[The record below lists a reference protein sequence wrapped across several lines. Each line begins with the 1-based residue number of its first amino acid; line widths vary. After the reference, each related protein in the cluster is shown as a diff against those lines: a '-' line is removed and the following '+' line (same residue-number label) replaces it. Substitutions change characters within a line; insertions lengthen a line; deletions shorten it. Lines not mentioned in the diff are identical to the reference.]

1 MNNIFNKLKN
11 YSDSDYYAFHMP
23 GHKRNLDLMDGT
35 SPYRIDI
42 TEIDGFDD
50 LHHAEGILKEAQE
63 RAAKVYHADETHFLV
78 NGSTVGILSAILGTT
93 EKGDSILV
101 ARNCHKSVYHAIY
114 LNELDPVYLYPK
126 FDTELGLST
135 EIDAEDVQKALEE
148 HPEIRAVMIVS
159 PTYDGVVSD
168 IGKIAEIVHAAGCP
182 LIVDEAHGAHFGFD
196 PYFPKSAN
204 VYGADLVINS
214 LHKTLPALTQTALL
228 HVNGELVN
236 RGRVKRYL
244 DMLQTSSPSYI
255 LMASIDACIHLLE
268 QTQMQ
273 AQMQIQTQ
281 LQTEPE
287 MERSESDVDEN
298 QIRQKG
304 DMGNTFKKYA
314 AHIDTLRKELKELK
328 YLKIIQ
334 TENPDRYDRS
344 KFVIS
349 VKHAPISS
357 HELYEILL
365 HKYHL
370 QMEMLAG
377 TYVLAMTTVGDPQ
390 EGLDRLRNALL
401 EIDAEIVRKC
411 NIETESGTK
420 KKNDSPNLGKNVK
433 QNRSA
438 SIDTDL
444 PLSGRQ
450 PSLEKVW
457 TIAEA
462 VNRRDK
468 MLNQSYQKAKDSQDI
483 LYFVNPGKMEKRSF
497 EDSAGCISL
506 EYAYLY
512 PPGSPLI
519 VPGERITREAV
530 EILQWYQEHD
540 FSIEGLQ
547 SEDGIEVW
555 IDG

>member
-1 MNNIFNKLKN
+1 MYNIFDKLKN

-63 RAAKVYHADETHFLV
+63 RAAEVYHADETHFLV

-135 EIDAEDVQKALEE
+135 EIDAADVQKALEE
-148 HPEIRAVMIVS
+148 HPGIRAVMIVS

-168 IGKIAEIVHAAGCP
+168 IEKIAEIVHEAGCL

-204 VYGADLVINS
+204 MYGADLVINS

-228 HVNGELVN
+228 HVNGERVN
-236 RGRVKRYL
+236 RRKVKRYL

-273 AQMQIQTQ
+273 KCSI
-281 LQTEPE
+281 
-287 MERSESDVDEN
+287 
-298 QIRQKG
+298 
-304 DMGNTFKKYA
+304 FKEYA
-314 AHIDTLRKELKELK
+314 AHIDNLREELKKLK
-328 YLKIIQ
+328 YLKIIR
-334 TENPDRYDRS
+334 TENTDRYDRS

-357 HELYEILL
+357 HELYERLL
-365 HKYHL
+365 HDYHL

-377 TYVLAMTTVGDPQ
+377 TYVLAMTTIGDTQ
-390 EGLDRLRNALL
+390 EGLDRLRDALL
-401 EIDAEIVRKC
+401 AIDAEIDVKLK
-411 NIETESGTK
+411 SGSGQEQKPMQMT
-420 KKNDSPNLGKNVK
+420 
-433 QNRSA
+433 
-438 SIDTDL
+438 DTDL

-457 TIAEA
+457 TIAGA
-462 VNRRDK
+462 VKCRDVVPSRK
-468 MLNQSYQKAKDSQDI
+468 GKIETCSFADSVG
-483 LYFVNPGKMEKRSF
+483 Y
-497 EDSAGCISL
+497 ISL

-519 VPGERITREAV
+519 VPGERITQEAV
-530 EILQWYQEHD
+530 EILCWYQEHD

-547 SEDGIEVW
+547 SEDSIEVW

>member
-1 MNNIFNKLKN
+1 MNNIFDKLKA

-50 LHHAEGILKEAQE
+50 LHHAEGILRDAQE
-63 RAAKVYHADETHFLV
+63 RAARVYHADETHFLV

-101 ARNCHKSVYHAIY
+101 ERNCHKSVYHAIY

-126 FDTELGLST
+126 FDTEQGLST
-135 EIDAEDVQKALEE
+135 EIDAADVQKALEE
-148 HPEIRAVMIVS
+148 HPKIRAVMIVS

-168 IGKIAEIVHAAGCP
+168 IEKIAEIVHAKGCP

-204 VYGADLVINS
+204 IYGADLVINS

-236 RGRVKRYL
+236 RSRVKRYL
-244 DMLQTSSPSYI
+244 DMLQSSSPSYI
-255 LMASIDACIHLLE
+255 LMSSIDACIGLLE
-268 QTQMQ
+268 ETQKEQ
-273 AQMQIQTQ
+273 VQEDESETYSDA
-281 LQTEPE
+281 
-287 MERSESDVDEN
+287 RSDC
-298 QIRQKG
+298 
-304 DMGNTFKKYA
+304 KYKNIFSEYA
-314 AHIDTLRKELKELK
+314 KRIEALRKDLKRLK

-334 TENPDRYDRS
+334 TDNTDRYDRS

-349 VKHAPISS
+349 VKHAPMSS

-365 HKYHL
+365 HRYHL

-377 TYVLAMTTVGDPQ
+377 TYVLAMTTVGDTQ
-390 EGLDRLRNALL
+390 EGLDRLRDALL
-401 EIDAEIVRKC
+401 EIDKEIDTRQGRPSA
-411 NIETESGTK
+411 IE
-420 KKNDSPNLGKNVK
+420 
-433 QNRSA
+433 
-438 SIDTDL
+438 TDL

-450 PSLEKVW
+450 PALEKVW

-462 VNRRDK
+462 VNRTDK
-468 MLNQSYQKAKDSQDI
+468 IQ
-483 LYFVNPGKMEKRSF
+483 KRSF
-497 EDSAGCISL
+497 EDSIGCISV

-519 VPGERITREAV
+519 VPGERITKEAV
-530 EILQWYQEHD
+530 EILHWYQEHD

>member
-1 MNNIFNKLKN
+1 MYNIFDKLKN

-63 RAAKVYHADETHFLV
+63 RAAEVYHADETHFLV

-135 EIDAEDVQKALEE
+135 EIDAADVQKALEE
-148 HPEIRAVMIVS
+148 HPGIRAVMIVS

-168 IGKIAEIVHAAGCP
+168 IEKIAEIVHEAGCL

-204 VYGADLVINS
+204 MYGADLVINS

-228 HVNGELVN
+228 HVNGERVN
-236 RGRVKRYL
+236 RRKVKRYL

-273 AQMQIQTQ
+273 KCSI
-281 LQTEPE
+281 
-287 MERSESDVDEN
+287 
-298 QIRQKG
+298 
-304 DMGNTFKKYA
+304 FKEYA
-314 AHIDTLRKELKELK
+314 AHIDNLREELKKLK
-328 YLKIIQ
+328 YLKIIR
-334 TENPDRYDRS
+334 TENTDRYDRS

-357 HELYEILL
+357 HELYERLL
-365 HKYHL
+365 HDYHL

-377 TYVLAMTTVGDPQ
+377 TYVLAMTTVGDTQ
-390 EGLDRLRNALL
+390 EGLDRLRDALL
-401 EIDAEIVRKC
+401 AIDAELDAKLK
-411 NIETESGTK
+411 SGSGQEQKPMQMT
-420 KKNDSPNLGKNVK
+420 
-433 QNRSA
+433 
-438 SIDTDL
+438 DTDL

-462 VNRRDK
+462 VKCRDVVPSRK
-468 MLNQSYQKAKDSQDI
+468 
-483 LYFVNPGKMEKRSF
+483 GKIETCGF
-497 EDSAGCISL
+497 ADSAGHISL

-519 VPGERITREAV
+519 VPGERITQEAV
-530 EILQWYQEHD
+530 EILCWYQEHD

-547 SEDGIEVW
+547 SEDSIEVW

>member
-1 MNNIFNKLKN
+1 MYNIFDKLKN

-63 RAAKVYHADETHFLV
+63 RAAEVYHADETHFLV

-135 EIDAEDVQKALEE
+135 EIDAADVQKALKN
-148 HPEIRAVMIVS
+148 HPGIRAVMIVS

-168 IGKIAEIVHAAGCP
+168 IEKIAEIVHEAGCL

-204 VYGADLVINS
+204 MYGADLVINS

-228 HVNGELVN
+228 HVNGERVN
-236 RGRVKRYL
+236 RRKVKRYL

-273 AQMQIQTQ
+273 KCSI
-281 LQTEPE
+281 
-287 MERSESDVDEN
+287 
-298 QIRQKG
+298 
-304 DMGNTFKKYA
+304 FKEYA
-314 AHIDTLRKELKELK
+314 AHIDTLREELKKLK
-328 YLKIIQ
+328 YLKIIR
-334 TENPDRYDRS
+334 TENTDRYDRS

-349 VKHAPISS
+349 VKHAPMSS
-357 HELYEILL
+357 HELYERLL
-365 HKYHL
+365 CDYHL

-377 TYVLAMTTVGDPQ
+377 TYVLAMTTVGDTQ
-390 EGLDRLRNALL
+390 EGLDRLWDALL
-401 EIDAEIVRKC
+401 AIDAELDEKLK
-411 NIETESGTK
+411 SGSGQEQK
-420 KKNDSPNLGKNVK
+420 PM
-433 QNRSA
+433 QI
-438 SIDTDL
+438 IDTDL

-462 VNRRDK
+462 VKCRDVV
-468 MLNQSYQKAKDSQDI
+468 QSRK
-483 LYFVNPGKMEKRSF
+483 GKIETCSF
-497 EDSAGCISL
+497 ADSAGHISL

-519 VPGERITREAV
+519 VPGERITQEAV
-530 EILQWYQEHD
+530 EILCWYQEHD

-547 SEDGIEVW
+547 SEDSIEVW

>member
-1 MNNIFNKLKN
+1 MNNIFDKLKN

-50 LHHAEGILKEAQE
+50 LHHAEGILRDAQE
-63 RAAKVYHADETHFLV
+63 RAARVYHADETHFLV
-78 NGSTVGILSAILGTT
+78 NGSTVGILSAILGIT

-126 FDTELGLST
+126 FDTEQGLST
-135 EIDAEDVQKALEE
+135 EIDVADVQKALEE
-148 HPEIRAVMIVS
+148 HPKIRAVMIVS

-168 IGKIAEIVHAAGCP
+168 IEKIAEIVHAKGCP

-204 VYGADLVINS
+204 IYGADLVINS

-228 HVNGELVN
+228 HVNGDMVN
-236 RGRVKRYL
+236 RRKVKQYL

-255 LMASIDACIHLLE
+255 LMASIDACIGMLEETLETHLD
-268 QTQMQ
+268 
-273 AQMQIQTQ
+273 A
-281 LQTEPE
+281 
-287 MERSESDVDEN
+287 RSDY
-298 QIRQKG
+298 
-304 DMGNTFKKYA
+304 KYKNIFSEYA
-314 AHIDTLRKELKELK
+314 NRIEALRKDLKRLK

-334 TENPDRYDRS
+334 TDNTDRYDRS

-349 VKHAPISS
+349 VKHAPMSS

-365 HKYHL
+365 HRYHL

-377 TYVLAMTTVGDPQ
+377 TYVLAMTTVGDTQ
-390 EGLDRLRNALL
+390 EGLDRLRDALL
-401 EIDAEIVRKC
+401 EIDKEIDTKQGRPAA
-411 NIETESGTK
+411 IE
-420 KKNDSPNLGKNVK
+420 
-433 QNRSA
+433 
-438 SIDTDL
+438 TDL

-450 PSLEKVW
+450 PALEKVW

-462 VNRRDK
+462 VNRTDK
-468 MLNQSYQKAKDSQDI
+468 IQ
-483 LYFVNPGKMEKRSF
+483 KRSF
-497 EDSAGCISL
+497 EDSIGCISV

-519 VPGERITREAV
+519 VPGERITKEAV
-530 EILQWYQEHD
+530 EILHWYQEHD

>member
-1 MNNIFNKLKN
+1 MKETKRKNTSLFAKLKN
-11 YSDSDYYAFHMP
+11 YSESDYYAFHMP
-23 GHKRNLDLMDGT
+23 GHKRNLDLMQGT

-50 LHHAEGILKEAQE
+50 LHHAEGILKDAQE
-63 RAAKVYHADETHFLV
+63 RAARVYHADETHFLV
-78 NGSTVGILSAILGTT
+78 NGSTVGILSAIMGTT
-93 EKGDSILV
+93 RKGDSILV

-114 LNELDPVYLYPK
+114 LNELDPVYLFPK

-135 EIDAEDVQKALEE
+135 EIDVEDVKEALRAN
-148 HPEIRAVMIVS
+148 PKIRAVMIVS

-168 IGKIAEIVHAAGCP
+168 IETIAAVCHEAGCP
-182 LIVDEAHGAHFGFD
+182 LIVDEAHGAHFGFH

-204 VYGADLVINS
+204 QYGADLVINS

-228 HVNGELVN
+228 HVNGNLVN
-236 RGRVKRYL
+236 RRKVKRYL

-255 LMASIDACIHLLE
+255 LMASIDACIHAVEKTLEKQETAGIEEKILEKQKTSGIEEKCNDREFERQTSGMEDGNSGNELADTLLFE
-268 QTQMQ
+268 TYVNRID
-273 AQMQIQTQ
+273 ALRNDLKQ
-281 LQTEPE
+281 LQ
-287 MERSESDVDEN
+287 
-298 QIRQKG
+298 
-304 DMGNTFKKYA
+304 
-314 AHIDTLRKELKELK
+314 H
-328 YLKIIQ
+328 LKIIQ
-334 TENPDRYDRS
+334 TDNIDHYDRS

-349 VKHAPISS
+349 VKDAPLSS

-365 HKYHL
+365 KKYHL

-377 TYVLAMTTVGDPQ
+377 TYVLAMTTVGDTE
-390 EGLDRLRNALL
+390 EGLKRLKEALF
-401 EIDAEIVRKC
+401 EIDTFIS
-411 NIETESGTK
+411 ESDRESN
-420 KKNDSPNLGKNVK
+420 KNNASMPDFVGK
-433 QNRSA
+433 
-438 SIDTDL
+438 
-444 PLSGRQ
+444 Q
-450 PSLEKVW
+450 PALKKVW

-462 VNRRDK
+462 VNIRDEYEFEDNSEEMSLAK
-468 MLNQSYQKAKDSQDI
+468 GHKAK
-483 LYFVNPGKMEKRSF
+483 VSF
-497 EDSAGCISL
+497 RKSIGHISL

-519 VPGERITREAV
+519 VPGERISEEAV

>member
-1 MNNIFNKLKN
+1 MYNIFDKLKN

-50 LHHAEGILKEAQE
+50 LHHAEGLLKEAQE
-63 RAAKVYHADETHFLV
+63 RAAKVYHASETHFLI
-78 NGSTVGILSAILGTT
+78 NGSTAGIISAILGTT

-114 LNELDPVYLYPK
+114 LNELDPVYIYPK
-126 FDTELGLST
+126 FDTEQGLST
-135 EIDAEDVQKALEE
+135 EIDADDVQKALEE
-148 HPEIRAVMIVS
+148 HPTIRAVMIVS

-168 IGKIAEIVHAAGCP
+168 IEKIAEIVHEAGCL

-196 PYFPKSAN
+196 PYFPESAN
-204 VYGADLVINS
+204 MYGADLVINS

-228 HVNGELVN
+228 HVNGERVN
-236 RGRVKRYL
+236 RRKVKRYL

-268 QTQMQ
+268 E
-273 AQMQIQTQ
+273 TQ
-281 LQTEPE
+281 LQKC
-287 MERSESDVDEN
+287 S
-298 QIRQKG
+298 I
-304 DMGNTFKKYA
+304 FKEYA
-314 AHIDTLRKELKELK
+314 AHIERLLR
-328 YLKIIQ
+328 
-334 TENPDRYDRS
+334 D
-344 KFVIS
+344 
-349 VKHAPISS
+349 
-357 HELYEILL
+357 
-365 HKYHL
+365 YHL

-377 TYVLAMTTVGDPQ
+377 TYVLAMTTVGDTQ
-390 EGLDRLRNALL
+390 EGLDRLRDALL
-401 EIDAEIVRKC
+401 AIDAEIDTKLK
-411 NIETESGTK
+411 SGSGQEDAGQEQKPMQMT
-420 KKNDSPNLGKNVK
+420 
-433 QNRSA
+433 
-438 SIDTDL
+438 DTDL

-457 TIAEA
+457 TIAKA
-462 VNRRDK
+462 VKCRDK
-468 MLNQSYQKAKDSQDI
+468 MQNQNHQKDSEDI
-483 LYFVNPGKMEKRSF
+483 LYLVNPGKMEKRNF
-497 EDSAGCISL
+497 KDSAGCISL

-519 VPGERITREAV
+519 VPGERITQEAV
-530 EILQWYQEHD
+530 EILCWYQEHD

-547 SEDGIEVW
+547 SEDSIEVW

>member
-1 MNNIFNKLKN
+1 MYNIFDKLKN

-63 RAAKVYHADETHFLV
+63 RAAEVYHADETHFLV

-135 EIDAEDVQKALEE
+135 EIDAADVQKALEE
-148 HPEIRAVMIVS
+148 HLGIRAVMIVS

-168 IGKIAEIVHAAGCP
+168 IEKIAEIVHEAGCL

-204 VYGADLVINS
+204 MYGADLVINS

-228 HVNGELVN
+228 HVNGERVN
-236 RGRVKRYL
+236 RRKVKRYL

-255 LMASIDACIHLLE
+255 LMASIDACIHLME

-273 AQMQIQTQ
+273 KCSI
-281 LQTEPE
+281 
-287 MERSESDVDEN
+287 
-298 QIRQKG
+298 
-304 DMGNTFKKYA
+304 FKEYA
-314 AHIDTLRKELKELK
+314 AHIDNLREELKKLK
-328 YLKIIQ
+328 YLKIIR
-334 TENPDRYDRS
+334 TENTDRYDRS

-349 VKHAPISS
+349 VKHASMSS
-357 HELYEILL
+357 HELYERLL
-365 HKYHL
+365 HDYHL

-377 TYVLAMTTVGDPQ
+377 TYVLAMTTVGDTQ
-390 EGLDRLRNALL
+390 EGLDRLRDALL
-401 EIDAEIVRKC
+401 VIDAELDAKLK
-411 NIETESGTK
+411 SGSGQEQKPMQMT
-420 KKNDSPNLGKNVK
+420 
-433 QNRSA
+433 
-438 SIDTDL
+438 DTDL

-462 VNRRDK
+462 VKCRDVVP
-468 MLNQSYQKAKDSQDI
+468 SR
-483 LYFVNPGKMEKRSF
+483 KRKIETCGF
-497 EDSAGCISL
+497 ADSAGHISL

-519 VPGERITREAV
+519 VPGERITQEAV
-530 EILQWYQEHD
+530 EILCWYQEHD

-547 SEDGIEVW
+547 SEDSIEVW

>member
-1 MNNIFNKLKN
+1 MKKTRKLFDKLKN

-63 RAAKVYHADETHFLV
+63 RAAEVYHADETHFLV

-135 EIDAEDVQKALEE
+135 EIDAADVQKALEE
-148 HPEIRAVMIVS
+148 HPGIRAVMIVS

-168 IGKIAEIVHAAGCP
+168 IEKIAEIVHEAGCL

-204 VYGADLVINS
+204 MYGADLVINS

-228 HVNGELVN
+228 HVNGERVN
-236 RGRVKRYL
+236 RRKVKRYL

-273 AQMQIQTQ
+273 KCSI
-281 LQTEPE
+281 
-287 MERSESDVDEN
+287 
-298 QIRQKG
+298 
-304 DMGNTFKKYA
+304 FKEYA
-314 AHIDTLRKELKELK
+314 AHIDNLREELKKLK
-328 YLKIIQ
+328 YLKIIR
-334 TENPDRYDRS
+334 TENTDRYDRS

-349 VKHAPISS
+349 VKHAPMSS
-357 HELYEILL
+357 HELYESLL
-365 HKYHL
+365 HDYHL

-377 TYVLAMTTVGDPQ
+377 TYVLAMTTVGDTQ
-390 EGLDRLRNALL
+390 EGLDRLRDALL
-401 EIDAEIVRKC
+401 AIDAELDAKLK
-411 NIETESGTK
+411 SGYGQEQKPMQMT
-420 KKNDSPNLGKNVK
+420 
-433 QNRSA
+433 
-438 SIDTDL
+438 DTDL

-462 VNRRDK
+462 VKCRDVVPSRK
-468 MLNQSYQKAKDSQDI
+468 GKIETCSFADS
-483 LYFVNPGKMEKRSF
+483 V
-497 EDSAGCISL
+497 GCISL

-519 VPGERITREAV
+519 VPGERITQEAV
-530 EILQWYQEHD
+530 EILCWYQEHD

-547 SEDGIEVW
+547 SEDSIEVW

>member
-1 MNNIFNKLKN
+1 MYNIFDKLKN

-63 RAAKVYHADETHFLV
+63 RAAEVYHTDETHFLV

-135 EIDAEDVQKALEE
+135 EIDAADVQKALEE
-148 HPEIRAVMIVS
+148 HPGIRAVMIVS

-168 IGKIAEIVHAAGCP
+168 IEKIAEIVHEAGCL

-204 VYGADLVINS
+204 MYGADLVINS
-214 LHKTLPALTQTALL
+214 LHKTLPALTRTALL
-228 HVNGELVN
+228 HVNGERVN
-236 RGRVKRYL
+236 RRKVKRYL

-273 AQMQIQTQ
+273 KCSI
-281 LQTEPE
+281 
-287 MERSESDVDEN
+287 
-298 QIRQKG
+298 
-304 DMGNTFKKYA
+304 FKEYA
-314 AHIDTLRKELKELK
+314 AHIDNLREELKKLK
-328 YLKIIQ
+328 YLKIIR
-334 TENPDRYDRS
+334 TENTDRYDRS

-357 HELYEILL
+357 HELYERLL
-365 HKYHL
+365 RDYHL
-370 QMEMLAG
+370 QMEMIAG
-377 TYVLAMTTVGDPQ
+377 TYVLAMTTIGDTQ
-390 EGLDRLRNALL
+390 EGLDRLRDALL
-401 EIDAEIVRKC
+401 AIDAEIDVKLK
-411 NIETESGTK
+411 SGSRQEQKPMQMT
-420 KKNDSPNLGKNVK
+420 
-433 QNRSA
+433 
-438 SIDTDL
+438 DTDL

-462 VNRRDK
+462 VKCRDVVPSRK
-468 MLNQSYQKAKDSQDI
+468 
-483 LYFVNPGKMEKRSF
+483 GKIETCSF
-497 EDSAGCISL
+497 ADSAGHISL

-519 VPGERITREAV
+519 VPGERITQEPV
-530 EILQWYQEHD
+530 EILCWYREHD

>member
-1 MNNIFNKLKN
+1 MNNIFDKLKN

-50 LHHAEGILKEAQE
+50 LHHAEGILRDAQE
-63 RAAKVYHADETHFLV
+63 RAAKVYHASETHFLV

-93 EKGDSILV
+93 KKGDSILV

-126 FDTELGLST
+126 FDPELGLST

-148 HPEIRAVMIVS
+148 HPEVRAVMIVS

-168 IGKIAEIVHAAGCP
+168 IEKIAKIVHANGCP

-214 LHKTLPALTQTALL
+214 LHKTLPSLTQTALL
-228 HVNGELVN
+228 HANGELVN
-236 RGRVKRYL
+236 RSRVKRYL
-244 DMLQTSSPSYI
+244 DMLQSSSPSYI
-255 LMASIDACIHLLE
+255 LMASIDACIGLLE
-268 QTQMQ
+268 ET
-273 AQMQIQTQ
+273 
-281 LQTEPE
+281 
-287 MERSESDVDEN
+287 
-298 QIRQKG
+298 QKG
-304 DMGNTFKKYA
+304 NVQEDASETHSDTRLDYKYKNIFSEYA
-314 AHIDTLRKELKELK
+314 KRIEALRKDLKQLK

-334 TENPDRYDRS
+334 TDHTERYDRS

-349 VKHAPISS
+349 VKHTPMSS
-357 HELYEILL
+357 HELYDILL

-377 TYVLAMTTVGDPQ
+377 TYVLAMTTAGDTE
-390 EGLDRLRNALL
+390 EGLNRLRDALL
-401 EIDAEIVRKC
+401 EID
-411 NIETESGTK
+411 TELDKRTVKEQEK
-420 KKNDSPNLGKNVK
+420 KELLTDS
-433 QNRSA
+433 
-438 SIDTDL
+438 DL

-462 VNRRDK
+462 VNCKDAAQCG
-468 MLNQSYQKAKDSQDI
+468 LQSCENGKDAFS
-483 LYFVNPGKMEKRSF
+483 FGRMGHAEKRIF
-497 EDSAGCISL
+497 TDSVGCISL

-519 VPGERITREAV
+519 VPGERITKEAV
-530 EILQWYQEHD
+530 EIVHWYQEHD

>member
-1 MNNIFNKLKN
+1 MYNIFDKLKN

-63 RAAKVYHADETHFLV
+63 RAAEVYHADETHFLV

-135 EIDAEDVQKALEE
+135 EIDAADVQKALEN
-148 HPEIRAVMIVS
+148 HPGIRAVMIVS

-168 IGKIAEIVHAAGCP
+168 IEKIAEIVHEAGCL

-204 VYGADLVINS
+204 MYGADLVINS

-228 HVNGELVN
+228 HVNGERVN
-236 RGRVKRYL
+236 RRKVKRYL

-273 AQMQIQTQ
+273 KCSI
-281 LQTEPE
+281 
-287 MERSESDVDEN
+287 
-298 QIRQKG
+298 
-304 DMGNTFKKYA
+304 FKEYA
-314 AHIDTLRKELKELK
+314 AHIDNLREELKKLK
-328 YLKIIQ
+328 YLKIIR
-334 TENPDRYDRS
+334 TENTDRYDRS

-349 VKHAPISS
+349 VKHAPMSS
-357 HELYEILL
+357 HELYERLL
-365 HKYHL
+365 HDYHL

-377 TYVLAMTTVGDPQ
+377 TYVLAMTTIGDTQ
-390 EGLDRLRNALL
+390 EGLDRLRDALL
-401 EIDAEIVRKC
+401 AIDAEIDAKLK
-411 NIETESGTK
+411 SGSGQEQKPMQMT
-420 KKNDSPNLGKNVK
+420 
-433 QNRSA
+433 
-438 SIDTDL
+438 DTDL
-444 PLSGRQ
+444 PLFGRQ

-462 VNRRDK
+462 VKCRDVVPSRK
-468 MLNQSYQKAKDSQDI
+468 
-483 LYFVNPGKMEKRSF
+483 GKIETCSF
-497 EDSAGCISL
+497 ADSAGHISL

-519 VPGERITREAV
+519 VPGERITQEAV
-530 EILQWYQEHD
+530 EILCWYREHD

>member
-1 MNNIFNKLKN
+1 MNNIFDKLKN

-50 LHHAEGILKEAQE
+50 LHHAEGILRDAQE
-63 RAAKVYHADETHFLV
+63 RAARVYQADETHFLV
-78 NGSTVGILSAILGTT
+78 NGSTVGIISAILGTT

-126 FDTELGLST
+126 FDTEQGLST
-135 EIDAEDVQKALEE
+135 EIDAADVQKALEE
-148 HPEIRAVMIVS
+148 HPKIRAVMIVS

-168 IGKIAEIVHAAGCP
+168 IEKIAEIVHAKGCP

-204 VYGADLVINS
+204 IYGADLVINS

-228 HVNGELVN
+228 HVNGNMVN
-236 RGRVKRYL
+236 RRKVKQYL

-255 LMASIDACIHLLE
+255 LMASIDACIGMLE
-268 QTQMQ
+268 ETLETQSD
-273 AQMQIQTQ
+273 A
-281 LQTEPE
+281 
-287 MERSESDVDEN
+287 RSDY
-298 QIRQKG
+298 
-304 DMGNTFKKYA
+304 KYKNIFSEYA
-314 AHIDTLRKELKELK
+314 NRIEALRKDLKRLK

-334 TENPDRYDRS
+334 TDNTDRYDRS

-349 VKHAPISS
+349 VKHAPMSS

-365 HKYHL
+365 HRYHL

-377 TYVLAMTTVGDPQ
+377 TYVLAMTTVGDTQ
-390 EGLDRLRNALL
+390 EGLDRLRDALL
-401 EIDAEIVRKC
+401 EIDKEIDTRQGRPAA
-411 NIETESGTK
+411 IE
-420 KKNDSPNLGKNVK
+420 
-433 QNRSA
+433 
-438 SIDTDL
+438 TDL

-450 PSLEKVW
+450 PALEKVW

-468 MLNQSYQKAKDSQDI
+468 IQ
-483 LYFVNPGKMEKRSF
+483 KRSF
-497 EDSAGCISL
+497 EDSIGCISV

-519 VPGERITREAV
+519 VPGERITKEAV
-530 EILQWYQEHD
+530 EILHWYQEHD

>member
-1 MNNIFNKLKN
+1 MYNIFDKLKN
-11 YSDSDYYAFHMP
+11 YSDSDYYAYHMP

-63 RAAKVYHADETHFLV
+63 RAAEVYHADETHFLV

-135 EIDAEDVQKALEE
+135 EIDAADVQKALEN
-148 HPEIRAVMIVS
+148 HPGIRAVMIVS

-168 IGKIAEIVHAAGCP
+168 IEKIAEIVHEAGCL

-204 VYGADLVINS
+204 MYGADLVINS

-228 HVNGELVN
+228 HVNGERVN
-236 RGRVKRYL
+236 RRKVKRYL

-273 AQMQIQTQ
+273 KCSI
-281 LQTEPE
+281 
-287 MERSESDVDEN
+287 
-298 QIRQKG
+298 
-304 DMGNTFKKYA
+304 FKEYA
-314 AHIDTLRKELKELK
+314 AHIDNLREELKKLK
-328 YLKIIQ
+328 YLKIIR
-334 TENPDRYDRS
+334 TENTDRYDRS

-349 VKHAPISS
+349 VKHAPMSS
-357 HELYEILL
+357 HELYERLL
-365 HKYHL
+365 HDYHL

-377 TYVLAMTTVGDPQ
+377 TYVLAMTTIGDTQ
-390 EGLDRLRNALL
+390 EGLDRLRDALL
-401 EIDAEIVRKC
+401 AIDAEIDAKLK
-411 NIETESGTK
+411 SGSGQEQKPMQMT
-420 KKNDSPNLGKNVK
+420 
-433 QNRSA
+433 
-438 SIDTDL
+438 DTDL

-462 VNRRDK
+462 VKCRDVVPSRK
-468 MLNQSYQKAKDSQDI
+468 
-483 LYFVNPGKMEKRSF
+483 GKIETCGF
-497 EDSAGCISL
+497 ADSAGHISL

-519 VPGERITREAV
+519 VPGERIAQEAV
-530 EILQWYQEHD
+530 EILCWYQEHD

-547 SEDGIEVW
+547 SEDSIEVW

>member
-1 MNNIFNKLKN
+1 MYNIFDKLKN

-63 RAAKVYHADETHFLV
+63 RAAEVYHTDETHFLV

-135 EIDAEDVQKALEE
+135 EIDAADVQKALEE
-148 HPEIRAVMIVS
+148 HPGIRAVMIVS

-168 IGKIAEIVHAAGCP
+168 IEKIAEIVHEAGCL

-204 VYGADLVINS
+204 MYGADLVINS

-228 HVNGELVN
+228 HVNGERVN
-236 RGRVKRYL
+236 RRKVKRYL

-273 AQMQIQTQ
+273 KCSI
-281 LQTEPE
+281 
-287 MERSESDVDEN
+287 
-298 QIRQKG
+298 
-304 DMGNTFKKYA
+304 FKEYA
-314 AHIDTLRKELKELK
+314 AHIDNLREELKKLK
-328 YLKIIQ
+328 YLKIIR
-334 TENPDRYDRS
+334 TENTDRYDRS

-357 HELYEILL
+357 HELYERLL
-365 HKYHL
+365 HDYHL

-377 TYVLAMTTVGDPQ
+377 TYVLAMTTIGDTQ
-390 EGLDRLRNALL
+390 EGLDRLRDALL
-401 EIDAEIVRKC
+401 AIDAEIDVKLK
-411 NIETESGTK
+411 SGSRQEQKPMQMT
-420 KKNDSPNLGKNVK
+420 
-433 QNRSA
+433 
-438 SIDTDL
+438 DTDL

-462 VNRRDK
+462 VKCRDVVPSRK
-468 MLNQSYQKAKDSQDI
+468 
-483 LYFVNPGKMEKRSF
+483 GKVETCSF
-497 EDSAGCISL
+497 ADSAGHISL

-519 VPGERITREAV
+519 VPGERITQEAV
-530 EILQWYQEHD
+530 EILCWYREHD

-547 SEDGIEVW
+547 SEDSIEVW

>member
-1 MNNIFNKLKN
+1 MKETRKLFDKLKN

-135 EIDAEDVQKALEE
+135 EIDASDVQKALEE

-168 IGKIAEIVHAAGCP
+168 IEKIAEIVHAAGCL

-236 RGRVKRYL
+236 RGKVKRYL

-255 LMASIDACIHLLE
+255 LMASIDACIQMLE
-268 QTQMQ
+268 H
-273 AQMQIQTQ
+273 AQIQTHNIFQ
-281 LQTEPE
+281 E
-287 MERSESDVDEN
+287 
-298 QIRQKG
+298 
-304 DMGNTFKKYA
+304 YA
-314 AHIDTLRKELKELK
+314 ARIDIFRKELKELK

-334 TENPDRYDRS
+334 TENTDRYDKS

-349 VKHAPISS
+349 VKHAPMSS
-357 HELYEILL
+357 HELYEMLL

-377 TYVLAMTTVGDPQ
+377 TYVLAMTTVGDTQ
-390 EGLDRLRNALL
+390 EGLDRLRDALL
-401 EIDAEIVRKC
+401 EIDAEMAQKC
-411 NIETESGTK
+411 DIETE
-420 KKNDSPNLGKNVK
+420 
-433 QNRSA
+433 A
-438 SIDTDL
+438 AAIDTDL

-462 VNRRDK
+462 VNRR
-468 MLNQSYQKAKDSQDI
+468 
-483 LYFVNPGKMEKRSF
+483 GKMEKRSF
-497 EDSAGCISL
+497 EESTGCISL

-519 VPGERITREAV
+519 VPGERISREAV
-530 EILQWYQEHD
+530 EILHWYQEHD
-540 FSIEGLQ
+540 FSIEGLR

>member
-1 MNNIFNKLKN
+1 MYNIFDKLKN

-63 RAAKVYHADETHFLV
+63 RAAEVYHADETHFLV

-135 EIDAEDVQKALEE
+135 EIDAADVQKALEE
-148 HPEIRAVMIVS
+148 HPGIRAVMIVS

-168 IGKIAEIVHAAGCP
+168 IEKIAEIVHEAGCL

-204 VYGADLVINS
+204 MYGADLVINS

-228 HVNGELVN
+228 HVNGERVN
-236 RGRVKRYL
+236 RRKVKRYL

-273 AQMQIQTQ
+273 KCSI
-281 LQTEPE
+281 
-287 MERSESDVDEN
+287 
-298 QIRQKG
+298 
-304 DMGNTFKKYA
+304 FKEYA
-314 AHIDTLRKELKELK
+314 AHIDNLREELKKLK
-328 YLKIIQ
+328 YLKIIR
-334 TENPDRYDRS
+334 TENTDRYDRS

-357 HELYEILL
+357 HELYERLL
-365 HKYHL
+365 HDYHL

-377 TYVLAMTTVGDPQ
+377 TYVLAMTTVGDTQ
-390 EGLDRLRNALL
+390 EGLDRLRDALL
-401 EIDAEIVRKC
+401 AIDAELDAKLK
-411 NIETESGTK
+411 SGSGQEQKPMQMT
-420 KKNDSPNLGKNVK
+420 
-433 QNRSA
+433 
-438 SIDTDL
+438 DTDL

-457 TIAEA
+457 TIAGA
-462 VNRRDK
+462 VKCRDVVPSRK
-468 MLNQSYQKAKDSQDI
+468 GKIETCSFADSVG
-483 LYFVNPGKMEKRSF
+483 Y
-497 EDSAGCISL
+497 ISL

-519 VPGERITREAV
+519 VPGERITQEAV
-530 EILQWYQEHD
+530 EILCWYQEHD

-547 SEDGIEVW
+547 SEDSIEVW

>member
-1 MNNIFNKLKN
+1 MNNIFDKLKN

-50 LHHAEGILKEAQE
+50 LHHAEGILRDAQE
-63 RAAKVYHADETHFLV
+63 RAARVYHADETHFLV

-126 FDTELGLST
+126 FDTEQGLST
-135 EIDAEDVQKALEE
+135 EIDAADVQKALEE
-148 HPEIRAVMIVS
+148 HPKIRAVMIVS

-168 IGKIAEIVHAAGCP
+168 IEKIAEIVHAKGCP

-204 VYGADLVINS
+204 IYGADLVINS

-228 HVNGELVN
+228 HVNGDM
-236 RGRVKRYL
+236 VKRRKVKQYL

-255 LMASIDACIHLLE
+255 LMASIDACIGMLE
-268 QTQMQ
+268 ET
-273 AQMQIQTQ
+273 
-281 LQTEPE
+281 LE
-287 MERSESDVDEN
+287 MHSDARSDY
-298 QIRQKG
+298 
-304 DMGNTFKKYA
+304 KYKNIFSEYA
-314 AHIDTLRKELKELK
+314 NRIEALRKDLKRLK

-334 TENPDRYDRS
+334 TDNTDRYDRS

-349 VKHAPISS
+349 VKHAPMSS

-365 HKYHL
+365 HRYHL

-377 TYVLAMTTVGDPQ
+377 TYVLAMTTVGDTQ
-390 EGLDRLRNALL
+390 EGLDRLRDALL
-401 EIDAEIVRKC
+401 EIDKEIDTKQGRPAA
-411 NIETESGTK
+411 IE
-420 KKNDSPNLGKNVK
+420 
-433 QNRSA
+433 
-438 SIDTDL
+438 TDL

-450 PSLEKVW
+450 PALEKVW
-457 TIAEA
+457 TIAET
-462 VNRRDK
+462 VNRTDK
-468 MLNQSYQKAKDSQDI
+468 IQ
-483 LYFVNPGKMEKRSF
+483 KRSF
-497 EDSAGCISL
+497 EDSIGCISV

-519 VPGERITREAV
+519 VPGERITKEAV
-530 EILQWYQEHD
+530 EILHWYQEHD

>member
-1 MNNIFNKLKN
+1 MNNIFDKLKV

-50 LHHAEGILKEAQE
+50 LHHAEGILRDAQE
-63 RAAKVYHADETHFLV
+63 RAARVYHADETHFLV
-78 NGSTVGILSAILGTT
+78 NGSTVGIISAILGTT

-126 FDTELGLST
+126 FDTEQGLST
-135 EIDAEDVQKALEE
+135 EIDVADVQKALEE
-148 HPEIRAVMIVS
+148 HPKICAVMIVS

-168 IGKIAEIVHAAGCP
+168 IEKIAEIVHAKGCP

-204 VYGADLVINS
+204 IYGADLVINS

-228 HVNGELVN
+228 HVNGNMVN
-236 RGRVKRYL
+236 RRKVKQYL

-255 LMASIDACIHLLE
+255 LMASIDACIGMLE
-268 QTQMQ
+268 ETLETQSD
-273 AQMQIQTQ
+273 A
-281 LQTEPE
+281 
-287 MERSESDVDEN
+287 RSDY
-298 QIRQKG
+298 
-304 DMGNTFKKYA
+304 KYKNIFSEYA
-314 AHIDTLRKELKELK
+314 NRIEALRKDLKRLK

-334 TENPDRYDRS
+334 TDNTDRYDRS

-349 VKHAPISS
+349 VKHAPMSS

-365 HKYHL
+365 HRYHL

-377 TYVLAMTTVGDPQ
+377 TYVLAMTTVGDTQ
-390 EGLDRLRNALL
+390 EGLDRLRDALL
-401 EIDAEIVRKC
+401 EIDKEIDTRQGRPAA
-411 NIETESGTK
+411 IE
-420 KKNDSPNLGKNVK
+420 
-433 QNRSA
+433 
-438 SIDTDL
+438 TDL

-450 PSLEKVW
+450 PALEKVW

-468 MLNQSYQKAKDSQDI
+468 IQ
-483 LYFVNPGKMEKRSF
+483 KRSF
-497 EDSAGCISL
+497 EDSIGCISV

-519 VPGERITREAV
+519 VPGERITKEAV
-530 EILQWYQEHD
+530 EILHWYQEHD

>member
-1 MNNIFNKLKN
+1 MNNIFDKLKN

-63 RAAKVYHADETHFLV
+63 RAARVYHADETHFLV

-135 EIDAEDVQKALEE
+135 EIDAADVQKALEE
-148 HPEIRAVMIVS
+148 HPGIRAVMIVS

-168 IGKIAEIVHAAGCP
+168 IEKIAEIVHEAGCL

-204 VYGADLVINS
+204 MYGADLVINS

-228 HVNGELVN
+228 HVNGERVN
-236 RGRVKRYL
+236 RRKVKRYL

-273 AQMQIQTQ
+273 KCSI
-281 LQTEPE
+281 
-287 MERSESDVDEN
+287 
-298 QIRQKG
+298 
-304 DMGNTFKKYA
+304 FKEYA
-314 AHIDTLRKELKELK
+314 AHIDNLREELKKLK
-328 YLKIIQ
+328 YLKIIR
-334 TENPDRYDRS
+334 TENTDRYDRS

-349 VKHAPISS
+349 VKHAPMSS
-357 HELYEILL
+357 HELYERLL
-365 HKYHL
+365 HDYHL

-377 TYVLAMTTVGDPQ
+377 TYVLAMTTIGDTQ
-390 EGLDRLRNALL
+390 EGLDRLRDALL
-401 EIDAEIVRKC
+401 AIDAELDAKLK
-411 NIETESGTK
+411 SGSGQEQKPMQMT
-420 KKNDSPNLGKNVK
+420 
-433 QNRSA
+433 
-438 SIDTDL
+438 DTDL

-462 VNRRDK
+462 VKCRDVVPSRK
-468 MLNQSYQKAKDSQDI
+468 
-483 LYFVNPGKMEKRSF
+483 GKIETCSF
-497 EDSAGCISL
+497 ADSAGHISL

-519 VPGERITREAV
+519 VPGERITQEAV
-530 EILQWYQEHD
+530 EILCWYREHD

>member
-1 MNNIFNKLKN
+1 MYNIFDKLKN

-63 RAAKVYHADETHFLV
+63 RAAEVYHADETHFLV

-135 EIDAEDVQKALEE
+135 EIDAADVQKALEE
-148 HPEIRAVMIVS
+148 HPGIRAVMIVS

-168 IGKIAEIVHAAGCP
+168 IEKIAEIVHEAGCL

-196 PYFPKSAN
+196 PYFPESAN
-204 VYGADLVINS
+204 MYGADLVINS

-228 HVNGELVN
+228 HVNGERVN
-236 RGRVKRYL
+236 RRKVKRYL

-273 AQMQIQTQ
+273 KCSI
-281 LQTEPE
+281 
-287 MERSESDVDEN
+287 
-298 QIRQKG
+298 
-304 DMGNTFKKYA
+304 FKEYA
-314 AHIDTLRKELKELK
+314 AHIDNLREELKKLK
-328 YLKIIQ
+328 YLKIIR
-334 TENPDRYDRS
+334 TENTDRYDRS

-349 VKHAPISS
+349 VKHAPMSS
-357 HELYEILL
+357 HELYERLL
-365 HKYHL
+365 HDYHL

-377 TYVLAMTTVGDPQ
+377 TYVLAMTTVGDTK
-390 EGLDRLRNALL
+390 EGLDRLRDALL
-401 EIDAEIVRKC
+401 AIDAELDAKLK
-411 NIETESGTK
+411 SGSGQEQKPMQMT
-420 KKNDSPNLGKNVK
+420 
-433 QNRSA
+433 
-438 SIDTDL
+438 DTDL

-457 TIAEA
+457 TIAGA
-462 VNRRDK
+462 VKCRDVVPSRK
-468 MLNQSYQKAKDSQDI
+468 GKIETCSFADSVG
-483 LYFVNPGKMEKRSF
+483 Y
-497 EDSAGCISL
+497 ISL

-519 VPGERITREAV
+519 VPGERITQEAV
-530 EILQWYQEHD
+530 EILCWYQEHD

-547 SEDGIEVW
+547 SEDSIEVW

>member
-1 MNNIFNKLKN
+1 MKETRKLFDKLKN

-135 EIDAEDVQKALEE
+135 EIDAEDVRKALEE

-168 IGKIAEIVHAAGCP
+168 IEKIAEIVHAAGCP

-236 RGRVKRYL
+236 RRKVKRYL

-255 LMASIDACIHLLE
+255 LMASIDACIGLLE
-268 QTQMQ
+268 ETQKKDFQ
-273 AQMQIQTQ
+273 EDTKEDVSEKQ
-281 LQTEPE
+281 LGVVSDYKYKNIF
-287 MERSESDVDEN
+287 SE
-298 QIRQKG
+298 
-304 DMGNTFKKYA
+304 YA
-314 AHIDTLRKELKELK
+314 ARIDTLRKELKELK

-334 TENPDRYDRS
+334 TENTDRYDRS

-349 VKHAPISS
+349 VKHAPMSS

-377 TYVLAMTTVGDPQ
+377 TYVLAMTTVGDTQ
-390 EGLDRLRNALL
+390 EGLDRLRDALL
-401 EIDAEIVRKC
+401 EIDKEIDMK
-411 NIETESGTK
+411 IEQEDD
-420 KKNDSPNLGKNVK
+420 NPNWEKVT
-433 QNRSA
+433 QQS
-438 SIDTDL
+438 STDVIDTDL

-468 MLNQSYQKAKDSQDI
+468 MLNQRRQKEKDSQDI
-483 LYFVNPGKMEKRSF
+483 LYFGHPGKMEKRSF
-497 EDSAGCISL
+497 EDSVGCISL

-519 VPGERITREAV
+519 VPGERISKEAV
-530 EILQWYQEHD
+530 EILHWYQEHD

>member
-1 MNNIFNKLKN
+1 MYNIFDKLKN

-63 RAAKVYHADETHFLV
+63 RAAEVYHTDETHFLV

-135 EIDAEDVQKALEE
+135 EIDAADVQKALEE
-148 HPEIRAVMIVS
+148 HPGIRAVMIVS

-168 IGKIAEIVHAAGCP
+168 IEKIAEIVHEAGCL

-204 VYGADLVINS
+204 MYGADLVINS

-228 HVNGELVN
+228 HVNGERVN
-236 RGRVKRYL
+236 RRKVKRYL

-273 AQMQIQTQ
+273 KCSI
-281 LQTEPE
+281 
-287 MERSESDVDEN
+287 
-298 QIRQKG
+298 
-304 DMGNTFKKYA
+304 FKEYA
-314 AHIDTLRKELKELK
+314 AHIDNLREELKKLK
-328 YLKIIQ
+328 YLKIIR
-334 TENPDRYDRS
+334 TENTDRYDRS

-357 HELYEILL
+357 HELYERLL
-365 HKYHL
+365 RDYHL

-377 TYVLAMTTVGDPQ
+377 TYVLAMTTVGDTQ
-390 EGLDRLRNALL
+390 EGLDRLRDALL
-401 EIDAEIVRKC
+401 AIDAELDAKLK
-411 NIETESGTK
+411 SGSGQEQKPMQMT
-420 KKNDSPNLGKNVK
+420 
-433 QNRSA
+433 
-438 SIDTDL
+438 DTDL

-462 VNRRDK
+462 VKCRDVVPSRK
-468 MLNQSYQKAKDSQDI
+468 
-483 LYFVNPGKMEKRSF
+483 GKIETCGF
-497 EDSAGCISL
+497 ADSAGHISL

-519 VPGERITREAV
+519 VPGERITQEAV
-530 EILQWYQEHD
+530 EILCWYQEHD

-547 SEDGIEVW
+547 SEDSIEVW

>member
-1 MNNIFNKLKN
+1 MNNIFDKLKN

-50 LHHAEGILKEAQE
+50 LHHAEGILRDAQE
-63 RAAKVYHADETHFLV
+63 RAARVYHADETHFLV

-126 FDTELGLST
+126 FDTEQGLST
-135 EIDAEDVQKALEE
+135 EIDAADVQKALEE
-148 HPEIRAVMIVS
+148 HPKICAVMIVS

-168 IGKIAEIVHAAGCP
+168 IEKIAEIVHAKGCP

-204 VYGADLVINS
+204 IYGADLVINS

-228 HVNGELVN
+228 HVNGNMVN
-236 RGRVKRYL
+236 RRKVKQYL

-255 LMASIDACIHLLE
+255 LMASIDACIGMLE
-268 QTQMQ
+268 ETLETQSD
-273 AQMQIQTQ
+273 A
-281 LQTEPE
+281 
-287 MERSESDVDEN
+287 RSDY
-298 QIRQKG
+298 
-304 DMGNTFKKYA
+304 KYKNIFSEYA
-314 AHIDTLRKELKELK
+314 NRIEALRKDLKRLK
-328 YLKIIQ
+328 YLKIVQ
-334 TENPDRYDRS
+334 TDNTDRYDRS

-349 VKHAPISS
+349 VKHAPMSS

-365 HKYHL
+365 HRYHL

-377 TYVLAMTTVGDPQ
+377 TYVLAMTTVGDTQ
-390 EGLDRLRNALL
+390 EGLDRLRDALL
-401 EIDAEIVRKC
+401 EIDKEIDTRQGRPAA
-411 NIETESGTK
+411 IE
-420 KKNDSPNLGKNVK
+420 
-433 QNRSA
+433 
-438 SIDTDL
+438 TDL

-450 PSLEKVW
+450 PALEKVW

-468 MLNQSYQKAKDSQDI
+468 IQ
-483 LYFVNPGKMEKRSF
+483 KRSF
-497 EDSAGCISL
+497 EDSIGCISV

-519 VPGERITREAV
+519 VPGERITKEAV
-530 EILQWYQEHD
+530 EILHWYQEHD

>member
-1 MNNIFNKLKN
+1 MYNIFDKLKN

-63 RAAKVYHADETHFLV
+63 RAAEVYHADETHFLV

-135 EIDAEDVQKALEE
+135 EIDAADVQKALEE
-148 HPEIRAVMIVS
+148 HPGIRAVMIVS

-168 IGKIAEIVHAAGCP
+168 IEKIAEIVHEAGCL

-204 VYGADLVINS
+204 MYGADLVINS

-228 HVNGELVN
+228 HVNGERVN
-236 RGRVKRYL
+236 RRKVKRYL

-273 AQMQIQTQ
+273 KCSI
-281 LQTEPE
+281 
-287 MERSESDVDEN
+287 
-298 QIRQKG
+298 
-304 DMGNTFKKYA
+304 FKEYA
-314 AHIDTLRKELKELK
+314 AHIDNLREELKKLK
-328 YLKIIQ
+328 YLKIIR
-334 TENPDRYDRS
+334 TENTDRYDRS

-349 VKHAPISS
+349 VKHTPMSS
-357 HELYEILL
+357 HELYERLL
-365 HKYHL
+365 HDYHL

-377 TYVLAMTTVGDPQ
+377 TYVLAMTTVGDTK
-390 EGLDRLRNALL
+390 EGLDRLRDALL
-401 EIDAEIVRKC
+401 AIDAELDAKLK
-411 NIETESGTK
+411 SGSGQEQKPMQMT
-420 KKNDSPNLGKNVK
+420 
-433 QNRSA
+433 
-438 SIDTDL
+438 DTDL

-457 TIAEA
+457 TIAGA
-462 VNRRDK
+462 VKCRDVVPSRK
-468 MLNQSYQKAKDSQDI
+468 GKIETCSFADSVG
-483 LYFVNPGKMEKRSF
+483 Y
-497 EDSAGCISL
+497 ISL

-519 VPGERITREAV
+519 VPGERITQEAV
-530 EILQWYQEHD
+530 EILCWYQEHD

-547 SEDGIEVW
+547 SEDSIEVW

>member
-1 MNNIFNKLKN
+1 MNNIFDKLKN

-50 LHHAEGILKEAQE
+50 LHHAEGILRDAQE
-63 RAAKVYHADETHFLV
+63 RAARVYQADETHFLV
-78 NGSTVGILSAILGTT
+78 NGSTVGIISAILGTT

-126 FDTELGLST
+126 FDTEQGLST
-135 EIDAEDVQKALEE
+135 EIDVADVQKALEE
-148 HPEIRAVMIVS
+148 HPKICAVMIVS

-168 IGKIAEIVHAAGCP
+168 IEKIAEIVHAKGCP

-204 VYGADLVINS
+204 IYGADLVINS

-228 HVNGELVN
+228 HVNGNMVN
-236 RGRVKRYL
+236 RRKVKQYL

-255 LMASIDACIHLLE
+255 LMASIDACIGMLE
-268 QTQMQ
+268 ETLETQSD
-273 AQMQIQTQ
+273 A
-281 LQTEPE
+281 
-287 MERSESDVDEN
+287 RSDY
-298 QIRQKG
+298 
-304 DMGNTFKKYA
+304 KYKNIFSEYA
-314 AHIDTLRKELKELK
+314 NRIEALRKDLKRLK

-334 TENPDRYDRS
+334 TDNTDRYDRS

-349 VKHAPISS
+349 VKHAPMSS

-365 HKYHL
+365 HRYHL

-377 TYVLAMTTVGDPQ
+377 TYVLAMTTVGDTQ
-390 EGLDRLRNALL
+390 EGLDRLRDALL
-401 EIDAEIVRKC
+401 EIDKEIDTRQGRPAA
-411 NIETESGTK
+411 IE
-420 KKNDSPNLGKNVK
+420 
-433 QNRSA
+433 
-438 SIDTDL
+438 TDL

-450 PSLEKVW
+450 PALEKVW

-468 MLNQSYQKAKDSQDI
+468 IQ
-483 LYFVNPGKMEKRSF
+483 KRSF
-497 EDSAGCISL
+497 EDSIGCISV

-519 VPGERITREAV
+519 VPGERITKEAV
-530 EILQWYQEHD
+530 EILHWYQEHD